1 MSKNEEKAT
10 SEQVEQTASAEAPEA
25 VEEQAVQ
32 AGSETAAE
40 PEAQQAEQ
48 PGCTHGDPGRSFPE
62 HSQIVVAA
70 PQGLNLREG
79 PHVSYAVKTVLAD
92 GAPVEIL
99 DLPKDV
105 EVRGWALVETSAG
118 IGWVNTNF
126 LREMDP

>member
-1 MSKNEEKAT
+1 MSKNEEKTT
-10 SEQVEQTASAEAPEA
+10 SEQVEQTAPAEAPEA

-32 AGSETAAE
+32 AGSEPAAE

-48 PGCTHGDPGRSFPE
+48 PAAPTETQEDPSPE
-62 HSQIVVAA
+62 HLQIVVAA
-70 PQGLNLREG
+70 PRGLNLREG

>member
-1 MSKNEEKAT
+1 MSKNEEKTTA
-10 SEQVEQTASAEAPEA
+10 EQVKQTAPAEAPEA

-32 AGSETAAE
+32 AESETAAE

-48 PGCTHGDPGRSFPE
+48 PAAPTETQEDPSPE
-62 HSQIVVAA
+62 HPQIVVAA

-79 PHVSYAVKTVLAD
+79 THVSYAVKTVLAD

>member
-1 MSKNEEKAT
+1 MSNRKAKT
-10 SEQVEQTASAEAPEA
+10 TAEQVEQTAPAETPET

-32 AGSETAAE
+32 AESETAAE
-40 PEAQQAEQ
+40 AAAQPTAPEE
-48 PGCTHGDPGRSFPE
+48 TREDPAPE
-62 HSQIVVAA
+62 PPERPKIVVTA
-70 PQGLNLREG
+70 PQGLNLRVG
-79 PHVSYAVKTVLAD
+79 PHVSYAIQAVLPD
-92 GAPVEIL
+92 GDAVEIL

>member
-99 DLPKDV
+99 ISRRMWKFGAGAGGNERRYRLGEYQLPQ
-105 EVRGWALVETSAG
+105 RNG
-118 IGWVNTNF
+118 
-126 LREMDP
+126 P

>member
-1 MSKNEEKAT
+1 M
-10 SEQVEQTASAEAPEA
+10 
-25 VEEQAVQ
+25 
-32 AGSETAAE
+32 
-40 PEAQQAEQ
+40 
-48 PGCTHGDPGRSFPE
+48 
-62 HSQIVVAA
+62 VAA

>member
-48 PGCTHGDPGRSFPE
+48 PAAPTETQEDPSPE

-118 IGWVNTNF
+118 IGLVNTNF